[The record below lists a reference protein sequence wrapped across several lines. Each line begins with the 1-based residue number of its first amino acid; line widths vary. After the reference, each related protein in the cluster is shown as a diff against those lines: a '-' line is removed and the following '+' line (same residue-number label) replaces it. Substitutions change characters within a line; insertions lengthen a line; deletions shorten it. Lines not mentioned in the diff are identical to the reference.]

1 MYNLCPN
8 PLACYNDGVSIS
20 SGRGSAVTL
29 LATTF
34 SPSIMSTYEFLA
46 TVPDE
51 RAAAALF
58 ERTRWPD
65 GVYCPRCTSTNVYEV
80 KTRNPMSHHCRP
92 CRAYFSVRT
101 NSALAASHV
110 TLRIWAHAIYLF
122 HTSRKGISSHQL
134 SRELGITQKTAW
146 FLMHRIR
153 EGMGFTGELFD
164 GEVEVDETYVGGRRG
179 RKHAN
184 KRLLMKSPTDGKV
197 IVFGVR
203 ERSTGRVWAHPIP
216 NTERETLHNAVGGR
230 VAHHSMVY
238 SDGHTGYDDLYP
250 YGHEAVIHSVGE
262 YVRGQA
268 HTNGIESF
276 WALLKRGY
284 MGVFHV
290 MSPKHLHRY
299 VNEFAYRQSVGKA
312 NNFDAITNT
321 IRTLIGIRLT
331 YDNLI
336 DREPGEE
343 RGQAI
348 HITPKEAFL

>member
-1 MYNLCPN
+1 M
-8 PLACYNDGVSIS
+8 A
-20 SGRGSAVTL
+20 L

-34 SPSIMSTYEFLA
+34 SLSIMSTYEFLA
-46 TVPDE
+46 EVPNE
-51 RAAAALF
+51 RAATALF
-58 ERTRWPD
+58 ERTRWP
-65 GVYCPRCTSTNVYEV
+65 GGAYCPRCTSTDVYEV
-80 KTRNPMSHHCRP
+80 KTRKPMSHHCRP
-92 CRAYFSVRT
+92 CRRYFGVRT
-101 NSALAASHV
+101 NSAMAASKV
-110 TLRIWAHAIYLF
+110 PLMKWAHAIYLF

-153 EGMGFTGELFD
+153 EGMGFTGELFE

-179 RKHAN
+179 RKHAH
-184 KRLLMKSPTDGKV
+184 KRRLMKSPSDGKV

-216 NTERETLHNAVGGR
+216 NTERGTLHNAVGGR

-238 SDGHTGYDDLYP
+238 SDGHSGYDDLYP
-250 YGHEAVIHSVGE
+250 YGHEVVVHSVGE

-299 VNEFAYRQSVGKA
+299 VNEFAYRQSVGRA
-312 NNFDAITNT
+312 NNFNTIAST
-321 IRTLIGIRLT
+321 IRTLIGTRLT

-336 DREPGEE
+336 DREPGED